1 MSTFLSQEKMLEIL
15 WEKKNILYV
24 LDKPTLSP
32 KQ

>member
-15 WEKKNILYV
+15 WEKKILYV